1 MFSSLDRLVRNALQ
15 EDIGQEDVTANSTV
29 PADAR
34 CRVRLLA
41 KQEGVLS
48 GVTVFRAVMD
58 CAQACVSD
66 WGSMEAG
73 ARFQC
78 GDELAEF
85 EGNARSVLT
94 AERVALNFVQR
105 LSGVATLTARYVAAV
120 KGLPVRICD
129 TRKTTPFIRRQEKE
143 AVIHGGG
150 TNHRHTLFNGVVIK
164 ENHIVAA
171 GGIANAVKMAIEH
184 THHLM
189 KIEVEVT
196 NLDEFGQAVAAGAD
210 VIMLDNM
217 SLDEMREAA
226 ERARGTRLIL
236 EASGNMTLDRVR
248 PAAETGVHVI
258 SVGALTHSAP
268 AVDISLLIENL

>member
-15 EDIGQEDVTANSTV
+15 EDIGQEDVTTNSTV
-29 PADAR
+29 PADGR
-34 CRVRLLA
+34 CCVRLLA
-41 KQEGVLS
+41 KQDGVLS

-58 CAQACVSD
+58 CAQADVTE

-73 ARFQC
+73 ARFQA

-85 EGNARSVLT
+85 QGNTRPVLT

-105 LSGVATLTARYVAAV
+105 LSGVATLTARFAEAV

-129 TRKTTPFIRRQEKE
+129 TRKTTPYLRRQEKE
-143 AVIHGGG
+143 AVVHGGG

-171 GGIANAVKMAIEH
+171 GGIANAVKMAIDH

-196 NLDEFGQAVAAGAD
+196 NLDEFDQAAAAGAD

-217 SLDEMREAA
+217 SLDDMRTAA
-226 ERARGTRLIL
+226 ERAQGTKLLL

-248 PAAETGVHVI
+248 SVAETGIHVI

-268 AVDISLLIENL
+268 AVDMSLLIENA